1 MGKFRI
7 DDVVQPLPSFVSE
20 LLNMDVVVSLNE
32 THLYYTDMDL
42 YDHSGEDS
50 GNIILFSEDGDW
62 VFGFRVYEN
71 LDAFESIL
79 IDRGF
84 DKPDIEYG
92 VMLLKSYLNQIA
104 IIVHPYEYEV
114 IRNDVYVLGDISIY
128 DLVGDMAY
136 LRIVEG
142 DMIYADQVRKLLSEL
157 TVYERMVRNL
167 FESFDE

>member
-1 MGKFRI
+1 MGKFKI

-32 THLYYTDMDL
+32 NSLYYTDLEL
-42 YDHSGEDS
+42 YDHGGEDS
-50 GNIILFSEDGDW
+50 GNLILFSEDGDW
-62 VFGFRVYEN
+62 TFGFRVYDN
-71 LDAFESIL
+71 FDVFESIL

-92 VMLLKSYLNQIA
+92 VMLLKSYLNQIDT
-104 IIVHPYEYEV
+104 IVHPYEYDV
-114 IRNDVYVLGDISIY
+114 IRNDVYELGNISID

-136 LRIVEG
+136 IRIVEG
-142 DMIYADQVRKLLSEL
+142 DTIHAVQVRKLLSGL
-157 TVYERMVRNL
+157 TVYERMVRKL

>member
-7 DDVVQPLPSFVSE
+7 DDVVQPLPSFISE

-32 THLYYTDMDL
+32 NSLYHTDMNL

-50 GNIILFSEDGDW
+50 GNLILFSEDGDW
-62 VFGFRVYEN
+62 TFGFRVYEN

-92 VMLLKSYLNQIA
+92 VMLLKSYLNQIDT
-104 IIVHPYEYEV
+104 IVHPYDYEV

-136 LRIVEG
+136 IRIVEG
-142 DMIYADQVRKLLSEL
+142 DTIRAVQVRKLLSEL
-157 TVYERMVRNL
+157 TVYERMVRKL